1 MATRSNQKLHALVRS
16 LLRPGND
23 TPPIDV
29 TRIAS
34 EQGLTIR
41 YEPMEE
47 TVSGML
53 VIRDDQRVIA
63 VNRSHH
69 EHRRRFTIAHELG
82 HYFLHR
88 DHASVFVDAV
98 YFRDES
104 SSEGTKQQE
113 IAANAFAAELLMPE
127 DILRKRFSY
136 QPVADPDDKL
146 IREAA
151 RQFEVSAQALTIRL
165 TTLGLISV

>member
-1 MATRSNQKLHALVRS
+1 MTTKSDDKLHALVRS
-16 LLRPGND
+16 LLNPGNE

-29 TRIAS
+29 IRIAA
-34 EQGLTIR
+34 EQGLTVR

-63 VNRSHH
+63 VNQTHH

-88 DHASVFVDAV
+88 DHSSVFVDAV
-98 YFRDES
+98 YYRDES

-127 DILRKRFSY
+127 EVLRARFSY
-136 QPVADPDDKL
+136 QPVADADDKL
-146 IREAA
+146 IRAAA
-151 RQFEVSAQALTIRL
+151 RQFGVSAQALTIRL
-165 TTLGLISV
+165 TALGLISV